1 MSQRGHSLTI
11 CGIKVVD
18 RRHPQ
23 QNGTGKLMNQS
34 PSLYTPTMCCLQGE
48 KRIMKYF
55 HQMVEELSKVETDG
69 FIEVNGKRYTL
80 NIKVGI
86 VGDKSF
92 MWKCTG
98 RGQGS
103 ARGQI
108 CWMGKCSAL
117 QRHKV
122 VHPLIRT
129 SAFQNK

>member
-1 MSQRGHSLTI
+1 MV
-11 CGIKVVD
+11 KAKKAMEV
-18 RRHPQ
+18 
-23 QNGTGKLMNQS
+23 
-34 PSLYTPTMCCLQGE
+34 E
-48 KRIMKYF
+48 K
-55 HQMVEELSKVETDG
+55 HG
-69 FIEVNGKRYTL
+69 FIEVDGKRNTL
-80 NIKVGI
+80 HIKVGI

-98 RGQGS
+98 RGQSS

-108 CWMGKCSAL
+108 CWMCKCSAL